1 MITWTLKIDEELDKK
16 TALLLKELGYTS
28 KAELIREL
36 LRQKLIDLQLIN
48 YDIDSVDRHINAKM
62 ELEDSLAELKKLSLE
77 SKTVDEIVKKSRDE
91 MEGILFSEKE
101 AGT

>member
-16 TALLLKELGYTS
+16 TAVLLKELGYTS

-36 LRQKLIDLQLIN
+36 LRQKLIELQLIN

-62 ELEDSLAELKKLSLE
+62 ELEDALAELKKLSLE
-77 SKTVDEIVKKSRDE
+77 TKTVEEIVKKSRDE